1 MKKVL
6 LLCLMAWWPHVSRAG
21 DVFTEPCARAGIPRE
36 LAVAIARQESSLN
49 PLALNIQGR
58 DLHPR
63 SVGQALEYIRWAEAR
78 KKSYD
83 VGLMQINNQWFGK
96 LGITA
101 EELLDPQRNVETGVR
116 ILAAE
121 IRRHGFNWLAVGKY
135 HSPDRERG
143 RRYAWRVWRH
153 LMRGTNG
160 TAQTGGKQEANL
172 GYQDTSEHGGIWRN
186 SGIQPKGRLI
196 TFRVRQKR
204 LPGQTDR
211 ESGGS
216 AGPAGTAEGER
227 RSGPPGRLAE
237 TGLEPGAQQGA
248 DTRPVARD

>member
-1 MKKVL
+1 MKAKSI
-6 LLCLMAWWPHVSRAG
+6 LLCLILLPMPASSA
-21 DVFTEPCARAGIPRE
+21 DLFAEPCARAGIPRE

-63 SVGQALEYIRWAEAR
+63 SVGQALEYIRWAEAG

-172 GYQDTSEHGGIWRN
+172 GHQDTSEHGGIWRN

-196 TFRVRQKR
+196 TFGVRQKR

-211 ESGGS
+211 EQGRP

-227 RSGPPGRLAE
+227 RSGSLGRSAK
-237 TGLEPGAQQGA
+237 TGPEPGAQQGA
-248 DTRPVARD
+248 DTRPAARD